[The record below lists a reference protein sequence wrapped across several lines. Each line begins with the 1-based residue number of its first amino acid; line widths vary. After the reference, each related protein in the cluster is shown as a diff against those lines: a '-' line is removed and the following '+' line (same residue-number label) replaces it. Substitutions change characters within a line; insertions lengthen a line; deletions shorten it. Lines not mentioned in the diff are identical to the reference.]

1 VSNASDLILYI
12 FKGYALCDAIYRTPI
27 INADEGVG
35 QALHFAS
42 IDCERSLAVRGG
54 PFFQLSMEFFMSL
67 LGGVLTYFIVL
78 VQFNE

>member
-1 VSNASDLILYI
+1 
-12 FKGYALCDAIYRTPI
+12 LCDAIYRSPV
-27 INADEGVG
+27 INAEGAG
-35 QALHFAS
+35 QALHFAA
-42 IDCERSLAVRGG
+42 IDCDRSLAVRGG